1 MCLNG
6 LFITVILLI
15 VATNRKQQAGFKLSK
30 HIRYAYM
37 MEYSAGAE
45 YTILKKHLM
54 KWRNRARK
62 IYRIKL

>member
-1 MCLNG
+1 MCLDR
-6 LFITVILLI
+6 LFITAIHLI
-15 VATNRKQQAGFKLSK
+15 VATNRKQQAGFKMSK

-45 YTILKKHLM
+45 YTILKEYIM
-54 KWRNRARK
+54 KWRNRVRK